1 MPNPQ
6 PSSPPPPIDMD
17 LDETTFVTLVTAA
30 SRVQS
35 PNESPARSFE
45 QPSGRTPGAARI
57 LITRRGDADDEHSD
71 TPAVPSPSFSG
82 FHSARSSPGSR
93 LLDSRFHGLGES
105 HSNLDGHTLIGD
117 QSMLG
122 ADNSNQDISTLSF
135 LSANQSF
142 SGNQQDSPQHDR
154 QVVED
159 TLVSG
164 GNDSLLSVVHNPIE
178 DGSAKTSPAPSA
190 ISASR
195 GSAHEKESA
204 KPTPTQTGS
213 LLDIL
218 ERGWF
223 GDDTDQEKDEPDND
237 PSLNDL
243 EDRDSVLH
251 SNQSLH
257 LSPQPSPKPPTSAQ
271 QEPHSSPDLNA
282 DSLLQYDSPAASTRS
297 KRSAVSLSA
306 SQPNFSQTSEIID
319 LTQSPLPPTSPEGPA
334 SQGDRL
340 GSSSKASGGYD
351 GSSDRKSRVSSGK
364 IQEMAEVM
372 VSPEPSLK
380 KLKKKKQKR
389 SSVDH

>member
-30 SRVQS
+30 SRLQS
-35 PNESPARSFE
+35 PNESPARPFE
-45 QPSGRTPGAARI
+45 QPPGAARI
-57 LITRRGDADDEHSD
+57 LITRSGDADDEHSD

-82 FHSARSSPGSR
+82 FHSARSSPGAR
-93 LLDSRFHGLGES
+93 LLGSHFHGLGES
-105 HSNLDGHTLIGD
+105 HSNLEGHTLIGD

-122 ADNSNQDISTLSF
+122 PDNSNQDISTLSF

-142 SGNQQDSPQHDR
+142 SDNQQDSPQHDR

-159 TLVSG
+159 TLASG

-178 DGSAKTSPAPSA
+178 DGSAKASPDPSA
-190 ISASR
+190 ISASQS
-195 GSAHEKESA
+195 SAHEKEKESA
-204 KPTPTQTGS
+204 NQGS

-223 GDDTDQEKDEPDND
+223 GDDTDQEKDEADND

-251 SNQSLH
+251 SNQSRH

-297 KRSAVSLSA
+297 KRAAVSLSA
-306 SQPNFSQTSEIID
+306 SQPSFSQTSEIID
-319 LTQSPLPPTSPEGPA
+319 LTQSPLPPTSPEPPA

-340 GSSSKASGGYD
+340 GSSSEAGGGYD

-380 KLKKKKQKR
+380 KLKKKKKKR
-389 SSVDH
+389 SSVDL

>member
-6 PSSPPPPIDMD
+6 PSSPPPPVDMD

-30 SRVQS
+30 SRLQS
-35 PNESPARSFE
+35 PNESPARPFE
-45 QPSGRTPGAARI
+45 PPSGRSTGAARI
-57 LITRRGDADDEHSD
+57 LITRSGDADDEHSD

-82 FHSARSSPGSR
+82 FHSARSSPGAR
-93 LLDSRFHGLGES
+93 LLGSRFHGLGES
-105 HSNLDGHTLIGD
+105 HSNLEGQTLIGD

-142 SGNQQDSPQHDR
+142 SDNQQESPQHDR

-164 GNDSLLSVVHNPIE
+164 GDDSLLSVVHNPIE

-190 ISASR
+190 ISASQS
-195 GSAHEKESA
+195 SAHEKEKESA
-204 KPTPTQTGS
+204 NPTPTQNGS

-223 GDDTDQEKDEPDND
+223 GDDTDQEKDEADNN
-237 PSLNDL
+237 PSSNDL

-251 SNQSLH
+251 SNQSRH
-257 LSPQPSPKPPTSAQ
+257 LSPHPSPKPPTSAQ
-271 QEPHSSPDLNA
+271 QETHSSADLNA

-297 KRSAVSLSA
+297 KRAAVSLSA

-319 LTQSPLPPTSPEGPA
+319 LTQSPLPPTSPEPPA
-334 SQGDRL
+334 SEAG
-340 GSSSKASGGYD
+340 GGYD
-351 GSSDRKSRVSSGK
+351 GSSDRRSRVSSGK

-372 VSPEPSLK
+372 VSPGPSLK
-380 KLKKKKQKR
+380 KLKKKKKKR
-389 SSVDH
+389 SSVDL